1 MKKAFIVMFLAICLG
16 SLSMAETYEHK
27 AGGLSI
33 WFPDNWEVT
42 PEGTAMSAD
51 APDGD
56 AFIVLDVVEAKNLDA
71 ALDAYDEALAG
82 IVEGFEAND
91 EEPREIE
98 LAGLNIVGISG
109 TGTVEGE
116 DWGVDV
122 MLIGT
127 GKAIVICISA
137 ISNASGDKYDAV
149 ATKIVESLKKI

>member
-1 MKKAFIVMFLAICLG
+1 MKKMFIVMFLVACLG
-16 SLSMAETYEHK
+16 SLLMAETFEHK
-27 AGGLSI
+27 AGGISI
-33 WFPDNWEVT
+33 WLPDNWEVT

-56 AFIVLDVVEAKNLDA
+56 AFIVLDVVDAKDLDA

-82 IVEGFEAND
+82 IVEDFEAND
-91 EEPREIE
+91 EELQEID
-98 LAGLNIVGISG
+98 LAGMKIIGISG
-109 TGTVEGE
+109 TGSVEGE

-127 GKAIVICISA
+127 GKAVVICISA
-137 ISNASGDKYDAV
+137 ISSASGNKYDAV